1 MTQLSPFGQYS
12 YLAVTRPNTKM
23 KIYRNTKR
31 EKELFAAVQKT
42 LEQQREGIHA
52 SDLLAPRL
60 SYFRKLHPLPLTAE
74 EVGYFATGHGHH
86 MFLVHLSTGKK
97 NASQEESFVS
107 KEYGIT
113 YSPDLAAEKT
123 EFKTAR
129 YAKMHTTVAQCEKD
143 FDRYIQQCLIYALCE
158 KVDYWHLLVLYIGL
172 RKIGPDGTY
181 IGGLKAPI
189 PRWFTLRWDEKEL
202 QEGDIWLKKQVRLL
216 TDALETL
223 NHKKLPLCEEWQ
235 CVRWDPEV
243 KAKVI
248 QCPYWKQCKP
258 TGRYGKIDALPYST
272 GEDTTDLKPRRK
284 ART

>member
-1 MTQLSPFGQYS
+1 MK
-12 YLAVTRPNTKM
+12 PNTKM

-31 EKELFAAVQKT
+31 EKELFTAVQQT

-86 MFLVHLSTGKK
+86 MFLVHLNTGKK
-97 NASQEESFVS
+97 GVSQEDSFVS
-107 KEYGIT
+107 EKYGIT
-113 YSPDLAAEKT
+113 YSPDLAAEKA

-129 YAKMHTTVAQCEKD
+129 YAQIQTTVAQCEKD
-143 FDRYIQQCLIYALCE
+143 FDRYIQQCMMYALCE
-158 KVDYWHLLVLYIGL
+158 NIDYWHLYILYIGL
-172 RKIGPDGTY
+172 RKKGPDGTF

-189 PRWFTLRWDEKEL
+189 PRCFTVRWTKEELEKGDEWLRERAALFTEALEKE
-202 QEGDIWLKKQVRLL
+202 DYR
-216 TDALETL
+216 
-223 NHKKLPLCEEWQ
+223 KLPLCEEWQ

-258 TGRYGKIDALPYST
+258 KGRYGKVDALPYST
-272 GEDTTDLKPRRK
+272 GRDEAELKPRRK
-284 ART
+284 VRS